1 VASLLGF
8 GRRCHL
14 ARVAALLASSLD
26 FLQGTFEKIHFQ
38 SFLGQQT
45 LQPMGLLSI
54 RRFMGIR
61 PWCSLSWLEVIEL
74 GLPLIEASSA
84 DSQLFR

>member
-14 ARVAALLASSLD
+14 DRVAALLASSLD
-26 FLQGTFEKIHFQ
+26 FSQGTFEKIHFQ
-38 SFLGQQT
+38 GFLGQQT
-45 LQPMGLLSI
+45 LEPMDLLSV

-61 PWCSLSWLEVIEL
+61 PWCFLPWLEVIEV
-74 GLPLIEASSA
+74 GLPLVEAPSA
-84 DSQLFR
+84 YAQFFR